1 LQHSASNSKDL
12 SFSIFLL
19 QRYRTYSSVVLLRVG
34 NSARERNKA
43 VGSEYEKEFDEKSAA
58 YY

>member
-1 LQHSASNSKDL
+1 
-12 SFSIFLL
+12 
-19 QRYRTYSSVVLLRVG
+19 LRVG